1 MIITSR
7 FIGVFILFIYLCSE
21 LIKFPMEKE
30 NKTKELLKRNNQ
42 APNFPTNII
51 KSRAELLVEMFVQ
64 KMEFDLQEYIEAQ
77 RIFKINIPTKILKE
91 WYPTPTWK
99 KDV

>member
-1 MIITSR
+1 
-7 FIGVFILFIYLCSE
+7 
-21 LIKFPMEKE
+21 MEKE

-77 RIFKINIPTKILKE
+77 RIFKINIPS
-91 WYPTPTWK
+91 
-99 KDV
+99 